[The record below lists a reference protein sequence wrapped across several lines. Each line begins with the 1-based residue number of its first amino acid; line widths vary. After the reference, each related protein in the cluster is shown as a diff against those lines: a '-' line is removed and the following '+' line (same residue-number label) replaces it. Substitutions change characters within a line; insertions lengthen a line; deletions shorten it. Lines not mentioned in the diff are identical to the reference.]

1 MNFFE
6 SLVTAKA
13 DDIRLRSIPSKII
26 FSREE
31 SNFFFFLLLLEPSL
45 DNDYHT
51 FFTEHVFYVSYIHDI
66 HQSNLLTRSNKPN
79 QSKDLFLPIK
89 IRTIIYKK
97 IQFTKPWKEGGLKE
111 TAISLESVS
120 IRDQNVSRRRDR
132 SGKKG
137 RDRHGIR
144 AEYARN
150 QGEHAAA

>member
-13 DDIRLRSIPSKII
+13 DDIRLRSIPSKIT
-26 FSREE
+26 FSREQ
-31 SNFFFFLLLLEPSL
+31 SNFFFFFLLLLEPSL
-45 DNDYHT
+45 DNDYQYL
-51 FFTEHVFYVSYIHDI
+51 FYGTRVSYIHDI

-144 AEYARN
+144 ARN

>member
-1 MNFFE
+1 MIFAFDRSHPRLFSQGKNPIFF
-6 SLVTAKA
+6 S
-13 DDIRLRSIPSKII
+13 
-26 FSREE
+26 FS
-31 SNFFFFLLLLEPSL
+31 FFW
-45 DNDYHT
+45 NQVWTTTTNT

>member
-26 FSREE
+26 FSREQ
-31 SNFFFFLLLLEPSL
+31 SNFFFFFLLLLEPSL
-45 DNDYHT
+45 DNDYQYL
-51 FFTEHVFYVSYIHDI
+51 FYGTRVSYIHDI